1 MTEANAFQPEREE
14 VVIKGQKIYISELSG
29 EDAIGLAE
37 GKDYIYRLLAKSIVD
52 KDGKRR
58 FSDSAEDIAQ
68 IKRWG
73 QSKLRKMVNVAMRLN
88 GLDDEQE
95 KNSDGG
101 PSAA

>member
-1 MTEANAFQPEREE
+1 MSEEKAFQPEREE
-14 VVIKGQKIYISELSG
+14 IEIKGQKVYISELSG

-58 FSDSAEDIAQ
+58 FNDSPEDIAQ

-73 QSKLRKMVNVAMRLN
+73 QSKLRRMINVAMRLN
-88 GLDDEQE
+88 GLDDEPE
-95 KNSDGG
+95 KNSAAV
-101 PSAA
+101 PSAG

>member
-1 MTEANAFQPEREE
+1 MSEEKAFQPERAELE
-14 VVIKGQKIYISELSG
+14 IKGQTVYISELSG
-29 EDAIGLAE
+29 EDAIGLGE

-52 KDGKRR
+52 KDGNRR
-58 FSDSAEDIAQ
+58 FGDSPEDIAQ

-73 QSKLRKMVNVAMRLN
+73 QSKLRKMISVAMRLN
-88 GLDDEQE
+88 GLDDEPE